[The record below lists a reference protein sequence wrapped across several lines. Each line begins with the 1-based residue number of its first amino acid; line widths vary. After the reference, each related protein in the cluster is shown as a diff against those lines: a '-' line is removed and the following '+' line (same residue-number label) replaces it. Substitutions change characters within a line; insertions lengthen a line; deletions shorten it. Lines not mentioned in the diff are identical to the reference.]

1 MIPFF
6 RKIRKK
12 MADDNKPIK
21 YARYA
26 IGEII
31 LVVIGIL
38 IALQIN
44 TWNEERKTRLI
55 ETKTLKEI
63 RENLHVDI
71 KEISSDIEVM
81 DSIDNAGKAAI
92 DYLNINTKPSESFKY
107 DIHVSKQN
115 PHFDPNRGGYS
126 LLVSKG
132 LDIVTNDS
140 LRGAISRLY
149 ELDYP
154 YYAKYENERVSL
166 LINNLN
172 PKLTNYFSFFWVDD
186 NYFNGTSEISEAA
199 FLKLKEDFSII
210 NALNNAISRNK
221 MVQNRAIRIRGYML
235 ALIAQIEEELE
246 KKEKL
251 I

>member
-12 MADDNKPIK
+12 MADDNKPLK
-21 YARYA
+21 YMRYA
-26 IGEII
+26 IGEIV

-38 IALQIN
+38 IALSIN
-44 TWNEERKTRLI
+44 NWNEGQKTRLI
-55 ETKTLKEI
+55 EIKTLKEI
-63 RENLHVDI
+63 RENLFVDL
-71 KEISSDIEVM
+71 KEIQSDIAVM
-81 DSIDNAGKAAI
+81 DSISFSGKSVI
-92 DYLNINTKPSESFKY
+92 EYFSKNNTPSEIFKY
-107 DIHVSKQN
+107 HIHVSKQN
-115 PHFDPNRGGYS
+115 PHFDPNQGGYS

-154 YYAKYENERVSL
+154 YYAKYENERVSM

-172 PKLTNYFSFFWVDD
+172 PKLTKYFSFHWLND
-186 NYFNGTSEISEAA
+186 NFFNGTSEITKADY
-199 FLKLKEDFSII
+199 LKVKEDNSII
-210 NALNNAISRNK
+210 NALNTAIARNK
-221 MVQNRAIRIRGYML
+221 MVQNRAQRTADYILG
-235 ALIAQIEEELE
+235 LISQIEEELE
-246 KKEKL
+246 RKNNA